1 MSTPDRPEELVRA
14 WINAVNAGDPDQADT
29 LVSDSV
35 SVIGPRSTTSGRD
48 VVAAWIQYT
57 QIRMT
62 PVSVWTD
69 EDRVIVEAISTWQ
82 LDGGAPGER
91 TPPETITIV
100 FTVHDAEITR
110 IERTDTPRRTGTG

>member
-1 MSTPDRPEELVRA
+1 MSENEDREFIVRA
-14 WINAVNAGDPDQADT
+14 WISAVNAADPDQADT
-29 LVSDSV
+29 LVSDTV
-35 SVIGPRSTTSGRD
+35 SVIGPRSATSGRD

-100 FTVHDAEITR
+100 FTVNDVQITR